1 VIADVQV
8 VRESAEIDLTLETQD
23 IDCAVGSQADNK
35 SVAVSDDTVVQL
47 LDKSLLA
54 RVPSSSSTV
63 RMKLVSTGRLHHDA
77 ILSCPPFR
85 LLILPDY
92 FSEQFTLVNVRVDI
106 NWAVSM
112 NNPIY

>member
-54 RVPSSSSTV
+54 R
-63 RMKLVSTGRLHHDA
+63 LHHDA

-106 NWAVSM
+106 NCRAVSM